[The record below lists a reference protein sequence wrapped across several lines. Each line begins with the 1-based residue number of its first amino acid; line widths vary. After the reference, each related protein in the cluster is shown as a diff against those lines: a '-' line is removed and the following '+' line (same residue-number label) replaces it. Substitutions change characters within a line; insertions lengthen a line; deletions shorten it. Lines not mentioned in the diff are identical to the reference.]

1 MICPL
6 CPKCGSGMTV
16 RTAKQGF
23 NAGGEFWGCNNFPSW
38 RGTVPVPRHD
48 WDWYQLVPIPV
59 RIIAN
64 QQRWL
69 DEAAANDPSLNP
81 WIEYYEST
89 EGIFG
94 PYVDYD
100 EHMWAFEE
108 AMETAE
114 RYYDSIADAACE
126 LEKPTLRKIE
136 QILDSNTLNLSMAQR
151 ATTVV
156 ERYIQS
162 ESSVQKLGSWLTE
175 TFNGSTPAL
184 AGPEHGGI
192 DGGFVTLDD
201 HSRLIFHRT
210 PEGIF
215 LAEWKI
221 KGRGL
226 SALRHTNLL
235 SRFGQT
241 TANLSMRQ
249 FEQIARHFSRNFGI
263 GASTNILWSV

>member
-1 MICPL
+1 
-6 CPKCGSGMTV
+6 MTV
-16 RTAKQGF
+16 TTAKQGF
-23 NAGGEFWGCNNFPSW
+23 NAGGEFWGCHNFPDC
-38 RGTVPVPRHD
+38 RGNAHVPRHD
-48 WDWYQLVPIPV
+48 WDWYRLVPTPV
-59 RIIAN
+59 RIVTN

-69 DEAAANDPSLNP
+69 DESAANDPFLNP

-94 PYVDYD
+94 PYIDYD

-114 RYYDSIADAACE
+114 RYYDSIADAAYD

-136 QILDSNTLNLSMAQR
+136 QILDSDTINLSMAER

-156 ERYIQS
+156 DRYIQS
-162 ESSVQKLGSWLTE
+162 ESSTQKLGVWLTE
-175 TFNGSTPAL
+175 NFNGSRPAL
-184 AGPEHGGI
+184 AGPEDGGI

-201 HSRLIFHRT
+201 HSQLMFHRT

-235 SRFGQT
+235 SQFEQA
-241 TANLSMRQ
+241 TAKLSIRQ
-249 FEQIARHFSRNFGI
+249 FEQIARYFSRNFGI
-263 GASTNILWSV
+263 QAPTSFPWSV